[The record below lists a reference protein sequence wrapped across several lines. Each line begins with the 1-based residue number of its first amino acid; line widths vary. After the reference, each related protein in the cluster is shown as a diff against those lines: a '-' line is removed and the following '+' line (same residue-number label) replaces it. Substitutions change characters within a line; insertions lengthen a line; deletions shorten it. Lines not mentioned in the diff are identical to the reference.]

1 MKRILVIDESEVV
14 RETLALILGREFAV
28 SKRAL
33 GVEGFSF
40 SDAPAEVDLLILGI
54 SPQLATEAANLV
66 RFARRLP
73 FAVLLLVESKSLARA
88 IQPESQVDCL
98 IKPFNP
104 YDLHEKVGRLLT
116 RRPAVSKP
124 STGRRDLRDIACY
137 LEYPY
142 LSRSVATLVNRYA
155 SVGLPL
161 LISGE
166 IGCGQERVASGVCQ
180 LQTRPAFQISINAA
194 EVNAEYLAQKELQL
208 SLQGSFGGSAT
219 LVIHE
224 LDKSSASAQAALLG
238 FLQEVE
244 NKAVG
249 VRYVATTTSD
259 LLERVYRGD
268 FVEALYDK
276 LAMLTLKL
284 SPLRERQDDIPAL
297 ANWFARFYAEVLGL
311 GDPMIS
317 TAAIHRLRNYLWFGN
332 LGELE
337 RVIARTLALH
347 RKAMIDAGDLLFDF
361 GEASPPAGETLSFS
375 EFPSGLSTQTL
386 PFEPPRFRPYE
397 NVSSAGH
404 PANGHSRSV
413 DVNVLIHELAHEFKN
428 PMVTIKTFAQLLGDR
443 YQDENFR
450 TRFQEVVGADI
461 ERMDELL
468 EVMIEFADFSPP
480 EPNEVSLDDKLR
492 AVLTELHGECAKR
505 QTQFDWHGN
514 GAGHLIRADEA
525 HVRYIL
531 KNVLLATLGQTRIGS
546 DIRIDLASQGALTIS
561 HVREEARMASI
572 GHYLD
577 DASSRPTESILPLRV
592 LLARHLLEKNGGRF
606 NIEPSNGDRETLR
619 MEFPIAEHGQKN

>member
-40 SDAPAEVDLLILGI
+40 SDASAEVDLLILGI
-54 SPQLATEAANLV
+54 SSSFATEAANLV
-66 RFARRLP
+66 RLARRLP
-73 FAVLLLVESKSLARA
+73 FAVLLLVESKSVARA

-116 RRPAVSKP
+116 RRRAVPESLA
-124 STGRRDLRDIACY
+124 GRRDPQDITRY

-142 LSRSVATLVNRYA
+142 LSRSAATLVNRYA
-155 SVGLPL
+155 SAGLPL

-166 IGCGQERVASGVCQ
+166 IGCGQERVAAGICQ
-180 LQTRPAFQISINAA
+180 LQSRPALQMSVNAA
-194 EVNAEYLAQKELQL
+194 EVNAEYLAQKELQI
-208 SLQGSFGGSAT
+208 SLQGRLGGATT

-224 LDKSSASAQAALLG
+224 LDKSSSSAQAGLLG

-244 NKAVG
+244 NKLVG
-249 VRYVATTTSD
+249 VRYVTTATSD

-268 FVEALYDK
+268 FVEALYGK
-276 LAMLTLKL
+276 LATLTLKL
-284 SPLRERQDDIPAL
+284 PPLRERQDDISAL
-297 ANWFARFYAEVLGL
+297 ASWFARFYAELLGL

-317 TAAIHRLRNYLWFGN
+317 TAAINRLRNYLWFGN

-347 RKAMIDAGDLLFDF
+347 RKAIIDAGDLLFDF
-361 GEASPPAGETLSFS
+361 GKVSLPTAESLSFS
-375 EFPSGLSTQTL
+375 EFPSDLPTQPS
-386 PFEPPRFRPYE
+386 PFEPPRFRSYD
-397 NVSSAGH
+397 NVRSAGQ
-404 PANGHSRSV
+404 ATNGHSRSV

-468 EVMIEFADFSPP
+468 EVMIEFADFSLP

-492 AVLTELHGECAKR
+492 AVLTELHGECVKR
-505 QTQFDWHGN
+505 QTQFDWKGN
-514 GAGHLIRADEA
+514 GAVHLIRADEA
-525 HVRYIL
+525 HVNYIL
-531 KNVLLATLGQTRIGS
+531 RNVLLATLGQTRMGS
-546 DIRIDLASQGALTIS
+546 DIRIDIASQGAVTIT

-577 DASSRPTESILPLRV
+577 DASSHPIENILPLRV

-619 MEFPIAEHGQKN
+619 MEFPIAKHGQEN